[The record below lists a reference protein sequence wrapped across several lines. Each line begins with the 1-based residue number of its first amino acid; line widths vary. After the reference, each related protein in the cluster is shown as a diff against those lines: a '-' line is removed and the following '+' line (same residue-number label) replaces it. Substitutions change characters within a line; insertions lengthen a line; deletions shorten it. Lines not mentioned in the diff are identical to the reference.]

1 MKLVKKSSSPKAKLR
16 QFHWS
21 KLKAASTAATVWGTV
36 SAQNSSVDLS
46 KLEAQFTIQPNKKE
60 KAAVA
65 KKKST
70 VVHIVDMRRS
80 HKISIELGGIRVPF
94 PDIKAA
100 LLAMD
105 ESVLTL
111 ERLHVL
117 SRAVPT
123 AEELKKLQ
131 AYDGDKALLGS
142 VEQYFLEVGPIPRL
156 ARRIR
161 ALIFCASYEA
171 SMTRLTGE
179 LETLSS
185 ASKQLHSSRNFKA
198 LLEAV
203 LTVGNHLNGGS
214 FRGSAAGFKIGDLL
228 KLGDVR
234 GNNRVSLLDFV
245 VRDLIPKHPSMQ
257 FLCDELK
264 STGPASRLQMASLD
278 AARRELTDGVAMVK
292 DEILHAAVDMDES
305 SDKHDRL
312 RDVLIKFVE
321 EKEGPLAELV
331 TAHKDAVEAA
341 ANVVIFFGEEPNSD
355 PVAFFK
361 TVSSFLGVFQKAVQ
375 AMLQEI
381 ERQKSSERQTRQ
393 RARSKSMVTVTCPLK
408 SADLA
413 PDLKKVEA
421 AAKGSSEDEQKRGVA
436 SSDNDGVS
444 VIPPDMKT
452 EASEGPETENSCG
465 GGSGEVAGTDAAA
478 AAEAAQEEEDARL
491 VKHLRQAIDARPWIR
506 SAQ

>member
-1 MKLVKKSSSPKAKLR
+1 VKLVKKSSSPKAKLR

-491 VKHLRQAIDARPWIR
+491 VQHLRQAIDARPWIR

>member
-214 FRGSAAGFKIGDLL
+214 FRGSSAGFKIGDLL

>member
-1 MKLVKKSSSPKAKLR
+1 VKLVKKSSSPKAKLR

-305 SDKHDRL
+305 SGKHDRL

-491 VKHLRQAIDARPWIR
+491 VQHLRQAIDARPWIR

>member
-421 AAKGSSEDEQKRGVA
+421 AAEGSSEDEQKRGVA

-491 VKHLRQAIDARPWIR
+491 VQHLRQAIDARPWIR

>member
-491 VKHLRQAIDARPWIR
+491 VQHLRQAIDARPWIR

>member
-1 MKLVKKSSSPKAKLR
+1 M
-16 QFHWS
+16 
-21 KLKAASTAATVWGTV
+21 KAASTAATVWGTV

-100 LLAMD
+100 LLGMD
-105 ESVLTL
+105 DKVLTL

-117 SRAVPT
+117 SRAIPT
-123 AEELKKLQ
+123 ADELKQLQ
-131 AYDGDKALLGS
+131 SYDGDKTLLGS

-171 SMTRLTGE
+171 SLQRLAGE
-179 LETLSS
+179 LDTLDS
-185 ASKQLHSSRNFKA
+185 ASSQVHTSRNFKA

-214 FRGSAAGFKIGDLL
+214 YRGSAAGFKIGDLL

-245 VRDLIPKHPSMQ
+245 VRDLVPKNPSMQ
-257 FLCDELK
+257 FMCDELK
-264 STGPASRLQMASLD
+264 ATGAASRLQMDSLKS
-278 AARRELTDGVAMVK
+278 ALRELTDGMAMVK
-292 DEILHAAVDMDES
+292 DEILHAAVDMDDT

-312 RDVLIKFVE
+312 RDALIQFVE
-321 EKEGPLAELV
+321 EKEGPLGEVVA
-331 TAHKDAVEAA
+331 AHKKAVEAA
-341 ANVVIFFGEEPNSD
+341 GNVVTFFGEETNSD
-355 PVAFFK
+355 PITFFK
-361 TVSSFLGVFQKAVQ
+361 TVSSFLGVFQKAVE
-375 AMLQEI
+375 AMLQEA
-381 ERQKSSERQTRQ
+381 ERKKASERQTRQ
-393 RARSKSMVTVTCPLK
+393 RARSKSMITTTVTCPLK
-408 SADLA
+408 SAGSS
-413 PDLKKVEA
+413 PDLEKA
-421 AAKGSSEDEQKRGVA
+421 AAEGPDVEKAVSDESAPEPAPPPGDRQADEQNEAKKQ
-436 SSDNDGVS
+436 VS
-444 VIPPDMKT
+444 GAVD
-452 EASEGPETENSCG
+452 EAR
-465 GGSGEVAGTDAAA
+465 ADA
-478 AAEAAQEEEDARL
+478 AAEAAEEEEDARL
-491 VKHLRQAIDARPWIR
+491 VEHLRHAIDARPWIR
-506 SAQ
+506 SKK

>member
-21 KLKAASTAATVWGTV
+21 KVRAASTAATVWGTV

-123 AEELKKLQ
+123 TEELKKLQ

-161 ALIFCASYEA
+161 ALIFCASFEA
-171 SMTRLTGE
+171 SLQRLNGE

-185 ASKQLHSSRNFKA
+185 ASNQLHSSRNFKA

-214 FRGSAAGFKIGDLL
+214 FRGSATGFKIGDLL

-245 VRDLIPKHPSMQ
+245 VRDLAPKHPSMQ

-292 DEILHAAVDMDES
+292 DEILHAAVDMDDS

-331 TAHKDAVEAA
+331 TAHTQAVEAA

-408 SADLA
+408 SADSV
-413 PDLKKVEA
+413 PDLKKVGDA
-421 AAKGSSEDEQKRGVA
+421 TKGSSEEEKGNGIV
-436 SSDNDGVS
+436 SSDDDMAS
-444 VIPPDMKT
+444 IPPPEMKT
-452 EASEGPETENSCG
+452 EASEGPENSGG
-465 GGSGEVAGTDAAA
+465 GGSDEVAGTDAAA

>member
-1 MKLVKKSSSPKAKLR
+1 M
-16 QFHWS
+16 
-21 KLKAASTAATVWGTV
+21 
-36 SAQNSSVDLS
+36 
-46 KLEAQFTIQPNKKE
+46 
-60 KAAVA
+60 
-65 KKKST
+65 
-70 VVHIVDMRRS
+70 HIVDMRRS

-94 PDIKAA
+94 PGIKAA

-123 AEELKKLQ
+123 AEELEKLQ
-131 AYDGDKALLGS
+131 AYDGDKALLRS

-491 VKHLRQAIDARPWIR
+491 VQHLRQAIDARPWIR

>member
-123 AEELKKLQ
+123 VEELKKLQ

-491 VKHLRQAIDARPWIR
+491 VQHLRQAIDARPWIR

>member
-21 KLKAASTAATVWGTV
+21 KVKAASTAATVWGTV

-123 AEELKKLQ
+123 AEELEKLQ
-131 AYDGDKALLGS
+131 AYDGDKALLRS

-161 ALIFCASYEA
+161 ALIFCASFEA
-171 SMTRLTGE
+171 SLQRLNGE

-185 ASKQLHSSRNFKA
+185 ASNQLHSSRNFKA

-245 VRDLIPKHPSMQ
+245 VRDLIPKQPSMQ
-257 FLCDELK
+257 FLCEELK
-264 STGPASRLQMASLD
+264 STGPASRLQMPSLVS
-278 AARRELTDGVAMVK
+278 ALRELTDGMTMVK
-292 DEILHAAVDMDES
+292 DEILHAAVDMDGS

-321 EKEGPLAELV
+321 EREGPLAQLV
-331 TAHKDAVEAA
+331 TAHKEAGKA
-341 ANVVIFFGEEPNSD
+341 AENVVIFFGEEPNSD

-361 TVSSFLGVFQKAVQ
+361 TVSSFLGVFEKAVQ
-375 AMLQEI
+375 AMLQEA
-381 ERQKSSERQTRQ
+381 ERRKSNERETRQ

-408 SADLA
+408 SADSA
-413 PDLKKVEA
+413 PDLRKVGA
-421 AAKGSSEDEQKRGVA
+421 AAKGSSDEEQLQKGATSYEKDGAVPPGVEAVA
-436 SSDNDGVS
+436 S
-444 VIPPDMKT
+444 
-452 EASEGPETENSCG
+452 AGPETESSG
-465 GGSGEVAGTDAAA
+465 EGGSCEVAGTNAAA

-491 VKHLRQAIDARPWIR
+491 VQYLRQAIDARPWIR